1 VESSASLQTATLR
14 LTVLGSSSSIPRPGR
29 ACAGYLIEG
38 GGAAV
43 AADLGT
49 GALANLR
56 HVMPSEN
63 LDAVIISHM
72 HADHFIDLI
81 PMRYELKYGPR
92 ANGRRVALYL
102 PPGGEV
108 MLRRLVDS
116 FARESPHD
124 FMGEV
129 FDVHTF
135 DPNATLRVGEMS
147 IRFAPTHHFIPTF
160 ASRYELPG
168 TCLCYSS
175 DAAPDDTL
183 TAFARHA
190 DIFVCEATLLPN
202 EREPGERGHMSAAEA
217 AMTARDADVARL
229 VISHW
234 PTETTAAKL
243 HAEAAAEFA
252 GPITVADDNDRL
264 ELA

>member
-1 VESSASLQTATLR
+1 MEATTSLQTATLR

-29 ACAGYLIEG
+29 ACAGYLIEA

-43 AADLGT
+43 ATDLGT

-56 HVMPSEN
+56 HVMPSER
-63 LDAVIISHM
+63 LDAVVISHM

-92 ANGRRVALYL
+92 TNGRRVALYL
-102 PPGGEV
+102 PPDGEA
-108 MLRRLVDS
+108 MLRRLVDA

-124 FMGEV
+124 FIGEV
-129 FDVHTF
+129 FDVRTF
-135 DPNATLRVGEMS
+135 DPNGTLRIGEMA
-147 IRFAPTHHFIPTF
+147 IDFAQTKHYIPTF
-160 ASRYELPG
+160 ASRYSLPG

-175 DAAPDDTL
+175 DAAPDPAL

-190 DIFVCEATLLPN
+190 DLFVCEATLLPN
-202 EREPGERGHMSAAEA
+202 ERELGPRGHMSAAEA
-217 AMTARDADVARL
+217 AVTAREAEVARL
-229 VISHW
+229 VISHY
-234 PTETTAAKL
+234 PVETTAAEL
-243 HAEAAAEFA
+243 YAEAAAEFQ
-252 GPITVADDNDRL
+252 GPVTVADDNDRL